1 MYYDVNVMNILRTV
15 LAELIR
21 SGKVTVEIP
30 NLDMEQLKAYLYNE
44 SRQTLQDI
52 SYLVYEEELTD
63 AAKIKCIR
71 ERLEHNTSMYPTA
84 KPTVP

>member
-1 MYYDVNVMNILRTV
+1 MYYEVNVMNILRTV

-52 SYLVYEEELTD
+52 S
-63 AAKIKCIR
+63 
-71 ERLEHNTSMYPTA
+71 SSWQ
-84 KPTVP
+84 

>member
-1 MYYDVNVMNILRTV
+1 MYYDANVMNILRTV

-52 SYLVYEEELTD
+52 SYLLYEEELTD

-71 ERLEHNTSMYPTA
+71 KRLEHNPSMYPTA